1 MRAADASGENRSA
14 AIAARFLSQACL
26 LGLHELAAR
35 VLVWLRRCVRE
46 DPSIVSLSQGLL
58 QLVLLWE
65 SRDPLGAEG
74 LESVPQ
80 LARSCMERACFLI
93 SDLPKTAAADAPATV
108 DALMDLR
115 QALVGSEHEWF
126 DAEIFWT
133 SLAPLPVQ
141 QPCEPMI
148 AGAAAGA
155 LYSVGR
161 WSEAQLAAAFVGR
174 MTGRRD
180 GKAAT
185 AFFRGMAVAARE
197 ALWQSNGVFAA
208 LREIIE
214 NVDDSE
220 FVRLLPEL
228 RMAFA
233 GLAPR
238 ETDRLAAV
246 VARAL
251 GTDTLGPLVSYQVS
265 EALVARNLQLSQQ
278 VAGIMRRDGLAD
290 WLPAEAQDS
299 GT

>member
-1 MRAADASGENRSA
+1 
-14 AIAARFLSQACL
+14 
-26 LGLHELAAR
+26 
-35 VLVWLRRCVRE
+35 
-46 DPSIVSLSQGLL
+46 
-58 QLVLLWE
+58 
-65 SRDPLGAEG
+65 
-74 LESVPQ
+74 
-80 LARSCMERACFLI
+80 
-93 SDLPKTAAADAPATV
+93 
-108 DALMDLR
+108 
-115 QALVGSEHEWF
+115 
-126 DAEIFWT
+126 
-133 SLAPLPVQ
+133 
-141 QPCEPMI
+141 
-148 AGAAAGA
+148 
-155 LYSVGR
+155 
-161 WSEAQLAAAFVGR
+161 
-174 MTGRRD
+174 
-180 GKAAT
+180 
-185 AFFRGMAVAARE
+185 
-197 ALWQSNGVFAA
+197 VFAA